1 MVVTKAIQIK
11 NTGNLKRAVKYILDE
26 AKTVELVTNSN
37 QSFPVIFKDGKLQ
50 TQLVSGHLIGQE
62 RKAAEEFIL
71 TKKLADTRFGR
82 KETSDL
88 VTEKGVL
95 AHHLI
100 QSFDPSD
107 NLTAEEIHEIGRKT
121 VLELTKGKH
130 EFVIATHVDKNH
142 IHNHIIFN
150 TTDNSTLKKF
160 RWQKGTKRSLEKIS
174 DRYAELAGAKIID
187 RSAPRFSHTKYAA
200 YQKKNV
206 FKLEIKSRL
215 NFLIKHSTSIEDFL
229 KKAKALNLAVNFS
242 GKHATYRLL
251 DSEQQRNTRD
261 STLSKKGAYTLAT
274 IEKRVS
280 QNKATYSLEDIKP
293 EYDKLQQEKAEDFE
307 QRLMIEP
314 WQVQEVTA
322 DGIYLEIDFGIRN
335 HGLIKVP
342 HRQVDQ
348 LEDGRFELF
357 VRRNDFFY
365 FLNPDHSENNRY
377 IKGNTLMKQL
387 AYNNGEV
394 VLTKNRNISNL
405 DQLIKEFEFLA
416 AHDVT
421 SGQQFE
427 ELKERFI
434 EQLDQTEETLKQI
447 EQRLMKLN
455 KAAAALSDLQ
465 SDNPEY
471 QALGQ
476 EILESLGFPLTI
488 RAEELEKEIT
498 EISVEQAGLQQK
510 YDDIVGSFEEY
521 RSVKDNNQLRREP
534 LTIRAEELEKEI
546 TEISVEQAGLQQKY
560 DDIVGSFEE
569 YRSVKDN
576 NQLRRE

>member
-37 QSFPVIFKDGKLQ
+37 QSFPVILKDGKLQ

-71 TKKLADTRFGR
+71 TKKLADNRFGR

-107 NLTAEEIHEIGRKT
+107 NLTPEEIHEIGRKT

-150 TTDNSTLKKF
+150 TTDTSSLKKF

-215 NFLIKHSTSIEDFL
+215 NFLIKHSRSIDDFL
-229 KKAKALNLAVNFS
+229 KKAEALNLAVNFS

-342 HRQVDQ
+342 HRQVAP

-427 ELKERFI
+427 ELEERFI
-434 EQLDQTEETLKQI
+434 EQLDQTEETLQQI
-447 EQRLMKLN
+447 DQRLMKLN

-510 YDDIVGSFEEY
+510 YDSIVGSFEEY
-521 RSVKDNNQLRREP
+521 RSVKDNNQVRRE
-534 LTIRAEELEKEI
+534 KEQ
-546 TEISVEQAGLQQKY
+546 ESSL
-560 DDIVGSFEE
+560 
-569 YRSVKDN
+569 
-576 NQLRRE
+576 

>member
-37 QSFPVIFKDGKLQ
+37 QSFPVILKDGKLQ

-229 KKAKALNLAVNFS
+229 KKAEALNLAVNFS

-427 ELKERFI
+427 ELEERFI

-521 RSVKDNNQLRREP
+521 RSVKDNNQLRREQ
-534 LTIRAEELEKEI
+534 
-546 TEISVEQAGLQQKY
+546 EQENTL
-560 DDIVGSFEE
+560 
-569 YRSVKDN
+569 
-576 NQLRRE
+576 

>member
-26 AKTVELVTNSN
+26 AKTVELVTNSK
-37 QSFPVIFKDGKLQ
+37 QSFPVVLKDGKLQ

-107 NLTAEEIHEIGRKT
+107 NLTAEAIHEIGRKT

-150 TTDNSTLKKF
+150 TTDTSSLKKF

-206 FKLEIKSRL
+206 FKLDIKSRL

-229 KKAKALNLAVNFS
+229 KKAEALNLAVNFS

-394 VLTKNRNISNL
+394 VLTKNRNISAL

-416 AHDVT
+416 VHEVT

-427 ELKERFI
+427 ELEERFI

-447 EQRLMKLN
+447 DQRLMKLN

-471 QALGQ
+471 QVLGQ

-488 RAEELEKEIT
+488 RSEELEKEIT

-510 YDDIVGSFEEY
+510 YDGIVGSFEEY
-521 RSVKDNNQLRREP
+521 RSVKDNNQVRRE
-534 LTIRAEELEKEI
+534 KEQ
-546 TEISVEQAGLQQKY
+546 ESSL
-560 DDIVGSFEE
+560 
-569 YRSVKDN
+569 
-576 NQLRRE
+576 

>member
-37 QSFPVIFKDGKLQ
+37 QSFPVILKDGKLQ

-229 KKAKALNLAVNFS
+229 KKAEALNLAVNFS

-280 QNKATYSLEDIKP
+280 QNKAIYSLEDIKP

-307 QRLMIEP
+307 QRLKIEP

-427 ELKERFI
+427 ELEERFI
-434 EQLDQTEETLKQI
+434 EQLDQTEETLQQI
-447 EQRLMKLN
+447 DQRLMKLN

-510 YDDIVGSFEEY
+510 YDDIVGNFEEY
-521 RSVKDNNQLRREP
+521 RSIKDNNQVRRE
-534 LTIRAEELEKEI
+534 KEQ
-546 TEISVEQAGLQQKY
+546 ESSL
-560 DDIVGSFEE
+560 
-569 YRSVKDN
+569 
-576 NQLRRE
+576 

>member
-229 KKAKALNLAVNFS
+229 KKAEALNLAVNFS

-280 QNKATYSLEDIKP
+280 QNRATYSLEDIKP
-293 EYDKLQQEKAEDFE
+293 EYYKLQQEKAEDFE

-314 WQVQEVTA
+314 WQVQDVTT

-416 AHDVT
+416 AHNVT

-427 ELKERFI
+427 ELEARFI
-434 EQLDQTEETLKQI
+434 EQLDQTEETLQQI
-447 EQRLMKLN
+447 DHRLMKLN

-465 SDNPEY
+465 SDNSEY

-510 YDDIVGSFEEY
+510 YDGIVGSFEEY
-521 RSVKDNNQLRREP
+521 RSVKDNNQLRREQEQG
-534 LTIRAEELEKEI
+534 ISEKN
-546 TEISVEQAGLQQKY
+546 
-560 DDIVGSFEE
+560 F
-569 YRSVKDN
+569 
-576 NQLRRE
+576 

>member
-37 QSFPVIFKDGKLQ
+37 QSFPVVLKDGKLQ

-107 NLTAEEIHEIGRKT
+107 NLTPEEIHEIGRKT

-150 TTDNSTLKKF
+150 TTDTSSLKKF

-215 NFLIKHSTSIEDFL
+215 NFLIKHSRSIDDFL
-229 KKAKALNLAVNFS
+229 KKAEALNLAVNFS

-427 ELKERFI
+427 ELEERFI
-434 EQLDQTEETLKQI
+434 EQLDQTEETLQQI
-447 EQRLMKLN
+447 DQRLMKLN

-510 YDDIVGSFEEY
+510 YDGIVGSFEEY
-521 RSVKDNNQLRREP
+521 RSVKNNNQVRRE
-534 LTIRAEELEKEI
+534 KEQ
-546 TEISVEQAGLQQKY
+546 ESSL
-560 DDIVGSFEE
+560 
-569 YRSVKDN
+569 
-576 NQLRRE
+576 

>member
-11 NTGNLKRAVKYILDE
+11 NTGNLKRAVEYILDE

-37 QSFPVIFKDGKLQ
+37 QSFPVILKDGKLQ

-71 TKKLADTRFGR
+71 TKKLADNRFGR

-88 VTEKGVL
+88 VTENGVL

-427 ELKERFI
+427 ELEERFI
-434 EQLDQTEETLKQI
+434 EQLDQTEETLQQI
-447 EQRLMKLN
+447 EQRLIKLN

-471 QALGQ
+471 QVLGQ
-476 EILESLGFPLTI
+476 EILENLGFPLTI

-510 YDDIVGSFEEY
+510 YDGIVGSFEEY
-521 RSVKDNNQLRREP
+521 RTVKDNNQVRRE
-534 LTIRAEELEKEI
+534 KEQ
-546 TEISVEQAGLQQKY
+546 ESSL
-560 DDIVGSFEE
+560 
-569 YRSVKDN
+569 
-576 NQLRRE
+576 

>member
-26 AKTVELVTNSN
+26 AKTVELVTNSK
-37 QSFPVIFKDGKLQ
+37 QSFPVVFKDGKLQ

-150 TTDNSTLKKF
+150 TTDTSSLKKF

-229 KKAKALNLAVNFS
+229 KKAEALNLAVNFS

-394 VLTKNRNISNL
+394 VLTKNRNIYNL

-427 ELKERFI
+427 ELEERFI
-434 EQLDQTEETLKQI
+434 EQLDQTEETLQQI
-447 EQRLMKLN
+447 DQRLIKLN

-488 RAEELEKEIT
+488 RTEELEKEIT

-510 YDDIVGSFEEY
+510 YDGIVGSFEEY
-521 RSVKDNNQLRREP
+521 QSVKDNNQVRRE
-534 LTIRAEELEKEI
+534 KEQ
-546 TEISVEQAGLQQKY
+546 ESSL
-560 DDIVGSFEE
+560 
-569 YRSVKDN
+569 
-576 NQLRRE
+576 

>member
-26 AKTVELVTNSN
+26 AKTVELITNSN
-37 QSFPVIFKDGKLQ
+37 QSFPVILKDGKLQ

-107 NLTAEEIHEIGRKT
+107 NLTPEEIHEIGRKT

-150 TTDNSTLKKF
+150 TTDTSSLKKF

-187 RSAPRFSHTKYAA
+187 RIAPRFSHTKYAA

-229 KKAKALNLAVNFS
+229 KKAEALNLTVNFS

-274 IEKRVS
+274 IEKL
-280 QNKATYSLEDIKP
+280 SLIH
-293 EYDKLQQEKAEDFE
+293 
-307 QRLMIEP
+307 I
-314 WQVQEVTA
+314 
-322 DGIYLEIDFGIRN
+322 
-335 HGLIKVP
+335 
-342 HRQVDQ
+342 
-348 LEDGRFELF
+348 
-357 VRRNDFFY
+357 
-365 FLNPDHSENNRY
+365 
-377 IKGNTLMKQL
+377 
-387 AYNNGEV
+387 
-394 VLTKNRNISNL
+394 
-405 DQLIKEFEFLA
+405 
-416 AHDVT
+416 
-421 SGQQFE
+421 
-427 ELKERFI
+427 
-434 EQLDQTEETLKQI
+434 
-447 EQRLMKLN
+447 
-455 KAAAALSDLQ
+455 
-465 SDNPEY
+465 
-471 QALGQ
+471 
-476 EILESLGFPLTI
+476 
-488 RAEELEKEIT
+488 
-498 EISVEQAGLQQK
+498 
-510 YDDIVGSFEEY
+510 
-521 RSVKDNNQLRREP
+521 
-534 LTIRAEELEKEI
+534 
-546 TEISVEQAGLQQKY
+546 
-560 DDIVGSFEE
+560 
-569 YRSVKDN
+569 
-576 NQLRRE
+576 

>member
-37 QSFPVIFKDGKLQ
+37 QSFPVILKDGKLQ
-50 TQLVSGHLIGQE
+50 MQLVSGHLIGQE

-150 TTDNSTLKKF
+150 TTDTSSLKKF

-229 KKAKALNLAVNFS
+229 KKAEALNLAVNFS

-314 WQVQEVTA
+314 WQIQEVTA
-322 DGIYLEIDFGIRN
+322 DGIYLEIDFGVRN

-377 IKGNTLMKQL
+377 IKGNTLTKQL

-416 AHDVT
+416 THDVT

-427 ELKERFI
+427 ELEERFI

-471 QALGQ
+471 QTLGQ

-521 RSVKDNNQLRREP
+521 RSVKDNNQVRRE
-534 LTIRAEELEKEI
+534 KEQ
-546 TEISVEQAGLQQKY
+546 ESSL
-560 DDIVGSFEE
+560 
-569 YRSVKDN
+569 
-576 NQLRRE
+576 

>member
-71 TKKLADTRFGR
+71 TKKLADNRFGR

-88 VTEKGVL
+88 VTENGVL

-229 KKAKALNLAVNFS
+229 KKAKPLNLAVNFS

-314 WQVQEVTA
+314 WQVQDVTT

-416 AHDVT
+416 AHNVT

-427 ELKERFI
+427 ELEARFI
-434 EQLDQTEETLKQI
+434 EQLDQTEETLQQI
-447 EQRLMKLN
+447 DQRLMKLN

-465 SDNPEY
+465 SDNSEY

-510 YDDIVGSFEEY
+510 YDGIVGSFEEY
-521 RSVKDNNQLRREP
+521 RSVKDNNQLRREQEQG
-534 LTIRAEELEKEI
+534 ISEKN
-546 TEISVEQAGLQQKY
+546 
-560 DDIVGSFEE
+560 F
-569 YRSVKDN
+569 
-576 NQLRRE
+576 

>member
-26 AKTVELVTNSN
+26 AKTVELITNSN
-37 QSFPVIFKDGKLQ
+37 QSFPVILKDGKLQ

-107 NLTAEEIHEIGRKT
+107 NLTPEEIHEIGRKT

-150 TTDNSTLKKF
+150 TTDTSSLKKF

-187 RSAPRFSHTKYAA
+187 RIAPIFSHTKYAA

-229 KKAKALNLAVNFS
+229 KKAEALNLTVNFS

-280 QNKATYSLEDIKP
+280 SNKATYSLEDIKP

-307 QRLMIEP
+307 QRLTIEP

-322 DGIYLEIDFGIRN
+322 DGIYLEIDFGVRN

-427 ELKERFI
+427 ELEERFI
-434 EQLDQTEETLKQI
+434 EQLDQTEETLQQI
-447 EQRLMKLN
+447 DQRLMKLN

-476 EILESLGFPLTI
+476 EILENLGFPLTI
-488 RAEELEKEIT
+488 QSEELEKEIT

-510 YDDIVGSFEEY
+510 YDDIVGNFEEY
-521 RSVKDNNQLRREP
+521 RSVKDNNQLRREQ
-534 LTIRAEELEKEI
+534 
-546 TEISVEQAGLQQKY
+546 EQENTL
-560 DDIVGSFEE
+560 
-569 YRSVKDN
+569 
-576 NQLRRE
+576 

>member
-37 QSFPVIFKDGKLQ
+37 QSFPVILKDGKLQ

-107 NLTAEEIHEIGRKT
+107 NLTPEEIHEIGRKT

-150 TTDNSTLKKF
+150 TTDTSSLKKF

-215 NFLIKHSTSIEDFL
+215 NFLIKHSKSIDDFL
-229 KKAKALNLAVNFS
+229 KKAEALNLVVNFS

-307 QRLMIEP
+307 QRLMIEA

-405 DQLIKEFEFLA
+405 DHLIKEFEFLA

-427 ELKERFI
+427 ELEERFI
-434 EQLDQTEETLKQI
+434 EQLDQTEETLQQI

-488 RAEELEKEIT
+488 RAEDLEKEIT

-521 RSVKDNNQLRREP
+521 RAVKDNNQVRREQEQG
-534 LTIRAEELEKEI
+534 ISEKN
-546 TEISVEQAGLQQKY
+546 
-560 DDIVGSFEE
+560 F
-569 YRSVKDN
+569 
-576 NQLRRE
+576 

>member
-37 QSFPVIFKDGKLQ
+37 QSFPVILKDGKLQ

-150 TTDNSTLKKF
+150 TTDTSSLKKF

-229 KKAKALNLAVNFS
+229 KKAEALNLAVNFS

-322 DGIYLEIDFGIRN
+322 DGIYLEIDFGVRN

-377 IKGNTLMKQL
+377 IKGNTLTKQL

-427 ELKERFI
+427 ELEERFI

-471 QALGQ
+471 QTLGQ

-521 RSVKDNNQLRREP
+521 RSVKDNNQVRRE
-534 LTIRAEELEKEI
+534 KEQ
-546 TEISVEQAGLQQKY
+546 ESSL
-560 DDIVGSFEE
+560 
-569 YRSVKDN
+569 
-576 NQLRRE
+576 

>member
-37 QSFPVIFKDGKLQ
+37 QSFPVILKDGKLQ

-107 NLTAEEIHEIGRKT
+107 NLTPEEIHEIGRKT

-150 TTDNSTLKKF
+150 TTDTSSLKKF

-280 QNKATYSLEDIKP
+280 QNKAIYSLEDIKP

-416 AHDVT
+416 AHNVT

-427 ELKERFI
+427 ELEERFI
-434 EQLDQTEETLKQI
+434 EQLDQTEETLQQI
-447 EQRLMKLN
+447 DQRLMKLN

-465 SDNPEY
+465 SDHSEY

-521 RSVKDNNQLRREP
+521 RSVKDNNQLRREQ
-534 LTIRAEELEKEI
+534 
-546 TEISVEQAGLQQKY
+546 EQENTL
-560 DDIVGSFEE
+560 
-569 YRSVKDN
+569 
-576 NQLRRE
+576 

>member
-37 QSFPVIFKDGKLQ
+37 QSFPVILKDGKLQ

-150 TTDNSTLKKF
+150 TTDTSSLKKF

-229 KKAKALNLAVNFS
+229 IKAEVLNLAVNFS

-365 FLNPDHSENNRY
+365 FLNPDRSENNRY

-405 DQLIKEFEFLA
+405 DQLIKEFEFLS

-427 ELKERFI
+427 ELEERFI
-434 EQLDQTEETLKQI
+434 EQLDQTEETLQQI

-465 SDNPEY
+465 SDSPEY

-488 RAEELEKEIT
+488 RSEELEKEIT

-521 RSVKDNNQLRREP
+521 RSVKDNNQFRREQ
-534 LTIRAEELEKEI
+534 
-546 TEISVEQAGLQQKY
+546 EQENTL
-560 DDIVGSFEE
+560 
-569 YRSVKDN
+569 
-576 NQLRRE
+576 

>member
-37 QSFPVIFKDGKLQ
+37 QSFPVILKDGKLQ

-71 TKKLADTRFGR
+71 TKKLADNRFGR

-107 NLTAEEIHEIGRKT
+107 NLTPEEIHEIGRKT

-150 TTDNSTLKKF
+150 TTDTSSLKKF

-215 NFLIKHSTSIEDFL
+215 NFLIKHSRSIDDFL
-229 KKAKALNLAVNFS
+229 KKAEALNLAVNFS

-405 DQLIKEFEFLA
+405 EQLIKEFEFLA

-427 ELKERFI
+427 ELEERFI
-434 EQLDQTEETLKQI
+434 EQLDQTEETLQQI
-447 EQRLMKLN
+447 DQRLMKLN

-510 YDDIVGSFEEY
+510 YDSIVGSFEEY
-521 RSVKDNNQLRREP
+521 RSVKDNNQVRRE
-534 LTIRAEELEKEI
+534 KEQ
-546 TEISVEQAGLQQKY
+546 ESSL
-560 DDIVGSFEE
+560 
-569 YRSVKDN
+569 
-576 NQLRRE
+576 

>member
-1 MVVTKAIQIK
+1 MVITKAIQIK

-37 QSFPVIFKDGKLQ
+37 QSFPVILKDGKLQ

-107 NLTAEEIHEIGRKT
+107 NLTPEEIHEIGRKT

-150 TTDNSTLKKF
+150 TTDTSNLKKF

-229 KKAKALNLAVNFS
+229 KKAEALNLAVNFS

-280 QNKATYSLEDIKP
+280 QNKAIYSLEDIKP

-427 ELKERFI
+427 ELEERFI
-434 EQLDQTEETLKQI
+434 EQLDQAEETLQQI

-455 KAAAALSDLQ
+455 KTAAALSDLQ

-471 QALGQ
+471 QVLGQ

-488 RAEELEKEIT
+488 RVEELEKEIT

-521 RSVKDNNQLRREP
+521 RSVKDNNQLRREQ
-534 LTIRAEELEKEI
+534 
-546 TEISVEQAGLQQKY
+546 EQENTL
-560 DDIVGSFEE
+560 
-569 YRSVKDN
+569 
-576 NQLRRE
+576 

>member
-37 QSFPVIFKDGKLQ
+37 QSFPVILKDGKLQ

-71 TKKLADTRFGR
+71 TKKLADNRFGR

-107 NLTAEEIHEIGRKT
+107 NLTPEEIHEIGRKT

-150 TTDNSTLKKF
+150 TTDTSSLKKF

-215 NFLIKHSTSIEDFL
+215 NFLIKHSRSIDDFL
-229 KKAKALNLAVNFS
+229 KKAEALNLAVNFS

-427 ELKERFI
+427 ELEERFI
-434 EQLDQTEETLKQI
+434 EQLDQTEETLQQI
-447 EQRLMKLN
+447 DQRLMKLN

-510 YDDIVGSFEEY
+510 YDGIVGSFEEY
-521 RSVKDNNQLRREP
+521 RSVKDNNHVRRE
-534 LTIRAEELEKEI
+534 KEQ
-546 TEISVEQAGLQQKY
+546 ESSL
-560 DDIVGSFEE
+560 
-569 YRSVKDN
+569 
-576 NQLRRE
+576 

>member
-37 QSFPVIFKDGKLQ
+37 QSFPVILKDGKLQ

-229 KKAKALNLAVNFS
+229 KKAEALNLAVNFS

-427 ELKERFI
+427 ELEERFI

-510 YDDIVGSFEEY
+510 YNEIVGSFEEY
-521 RSVKDNNQLRREP
+521 RAVKDNNQLRREQ
-534 LTIRAEELEKEI
+534 
-546 TEISVEQAGLQQKY
+546 EQENTL
-560 DDIVGSFEE
+560 
-569 YRSVKDN
+569 
-576 NQLRRE
+576 

>member
-71 TKKLADTRFGR
+71 TKKLADNRFGR

-88 VTEKGVL
+88 VTENGVL

-229 KKAKALNLAVNFS
+229 KKAEALNLAVNFS

-307 QRLMIEP
+307 QRLTIEP

-322 DGIYLEIDFGIRN
+322 DGIYLEIDFGIHN

-377 IKGNTLMKQL
+377 IKGTTLMKQL

-405 DQLIKEFEFLA
+405 NQLIKEFEFLA

-427 ELKERFI
+427 ELEERFI
-434 EQLDQTEETLKQI
+434 EQLDQTEETLQQI
-447 EQRLMKLN
+447 DQRLMKLN

-476 EILESLGFPLTI
+476 EILESLGFPLSI

-521 RSVKDNNQLRREP
+521 RSVKDNNQVRRE
-534 LTIRAEELEKEI
+534 KEQ
-546 TEISVEQAGLQQKY
+546 ESSL
-560 DDIVGSFEE
+560 
-569 YRSVKDN
+569 
-576 NQLRRE
+576 

>member
-37 QSFPVIFKDGKLQ
+37 QSFPVILKDGKLQ

-82 KETSDL
+82 KEISDL

-187 RSAPRFSHTKYAA
+187 RSDPRFSHTKYAA

-280 QNKATYSLEDIKP
+280 QNKAIYSLEDIKP

-416 AHDVT
+416 AHNVT

-427 ELKERFI
+427 ELEERFI
-434 EQLDQTEETLKQI
+434 EQLDQTEETLQQI
-447 EQRLMKLN
+447 DQRLMKLN

-465 SDNPEY
+465 SDHSEY

-521 RSVKDNNQLRREP
+521 RSVKDNNQLRREQ
-534 LTIRAEELEKEI
+534 
-546 TEISVEQAGLQQKY
+546 EQENTL
-560 DDIVGSFEE
+560 
-569 YRSVKDN
+569 
-576 NQLRRE
+576 

>member
-521 RSVKDNNQLRREP
+521 RSVKDNNQLRRE
-534 LTIRAEELEKEI
+534 
-546 TEISVEQAGLQQKY
+546 
-560 DDIVGSFEE
+560 
-569 YRSVKDN
+569 
-576 NQLRRE
+576 

>member
-37 QSFPVIFKDGKLQ
+37 QSFPVILKDGKLQ

-107 NLTAEEIHEIGRKT
+107 NLTPEEIHEIGRKT

-150 TTDNSTLKKF
+150 TTDTSSLKKF

-215 NFLIKHSTSIEDFL
+215 NFLIKHSRSIDDFL
-229 KKAKALNLAVNFS
+229 KKAEALNLAVNFS

-405 DQLIKEFEFLA
+405 DKLIKEFEFLA

-427 ELKERFI
+427 ELEERFI
-434 EQLDQTEETLKQI
+434 EQLDQTEETLQQI
-447 EQRLMKLN
+447 DQRLMKLN
-455 KAAAALSDLQ
+455 KAAAALSDMQ

-510 YDDIVGSFEEY
+510 YDGIVGSFEEY
-521 RSVKDNNQLRREP
+521 RTVKDNNQVRRE
-534 LTIRAEELEKEI
+534 KEQ
-546 TEISVEQAGLQQKY
+546 ES
-560 DDIVGSFEE
+560 SF
-569 YRSVKDN
+569 
-576 NQLRRE
+576 

>member
-26 AKTVELVTNSN
+26 AKTVELVTNSK
-37 QSFPVIFKDGKLQ
+37 QSFPVVFKDGKLQ

-150 TTDNSTLKKF
+150 TTDTSSLKKF

-229 KKAKALNLAVNFS
+229 KKAEALNLAVNFS

-377 IKGNTLMKQL
+377 IKGDTLMKQL

-394 VLTKNRNISNL
+394 VLTKNRNIYNL

-427 ELKERFI
+427 ELEERFI
-434 EQLDQTEETLKQI
+434 EQLDQTEETLQQI
-447 EQRLMKLN
+447 DQRLIKLN

-488 RAEELEKEIT
+488 RTEELEKEIT

-510 YDDIVGSFEEY
+510 YDGIVGSFEEY
-521 RSVKDNNQLRREP
+521 RSVKDNNQVRRE
-534 LTIRAEELEKEI
+534 KEQ
-546 TEISVEQAGLQQKY
+546 ESSL
-560 DDIVGSFEE
+560 
-569 YRSVKDN
+569 
-576 NQLRRE
+576 

>member
-37 QSFPVIFKDGKLQ
+37 QSFPVILKDGKLQ

-150 TTDNSTLKKF
+150 TTDTSSLKKF

-215 NFLIKHSTSIEDFL
+215 NFLIKHSTSLEDFL
-229 KKAKALNLAVNFS
+229 KKAEALNLAVNFS

-314 WQVQEVTA
+314 WQVKEVTA

-377 IKGNTLMKQL
+377 IKGNTLMKQM

-394 VLTKNRNISNL
+394 VLTKNRNIFNL

-416 AHDVT
+416 AHVVT

-427 ELKERFI
+427 ELEERFI
-434 EQLDQTEETLKQI
+434 EQLDQTEETLQQI
-447 EQRLMKLN
+447 DQRLIKLN

-510 YDDIVGSFEEY
+510 YDGIVGSFEEY
-521 RSVKDNNQLRREP
+521 RSVKDNNQVRRE
-534 LTIRAEELEKEI
+534 KEQ
-546 TEISVEQAGLQQKY
+546 ESSL
-560 DDIVGSFEE
+560 
-569 YRSVKDN
+569 
-576 NQLRRE
+576 

>member
-521 RSVKDNNQLRREP
+521 RSVKDNNQLRREQ
-534 LTIRAEELEKEI
+534 
-546 TEISVEQAGLQQKY
+546 EQENTL
-560 DDIVGSFEE
+560 
-569 YRSVKDN
+569 
-576 NQLRRE
+576 

>member
-37 QSFPVIFKDGKLQ
+37 QSFPVILKDGKLQ

-71 TKKLADTRFGR
+71 TKKLADNRFGR

-107 NLTAEEIHEIGRKT
+107 NLTPEEIHEIGRKT

-150 TTDNSTLKKF
+150 TTDTSSLKKF

-215 NFLIKHSTSIEDFL
+215 NFLIKHSRSIDDFL
-229 KKAKALNLAVNFS
+229 KKAEALNLAVNFS

-427 ELKERFI
+427 ELEERFI
-434 EQLDQTEETLKQI
+434 EQLDQTEETLQQI
-447 EQRLMKLN
+447 DQRLMKLN

-471 QALGQ
+471 QVLGQ

-510 YDDIVGSFEEY
+510 YDGIVGSFEEY
-521 RSVKDNNQLRREP
+521 RSVKDNNHVRRE
-534 LTIRAEELEKEI
+534 KEQ
-546 TEISVEQAGLQQKY
+546 ESSL
-560 DDIVGSFEE
+560 
-569 YRSVKDN
+569 
-576 NQLRRE
+576 

>member
-37 QSFPVIFKDGKLQ
+37 QSFPVILKDGKLQ

-71 TKKLADTRFGR
+71 TKKLADNRFGR

-107 NLTAEEIHEIGRKT
+107 NLTPEEIHEIGRKT

-150 TTDNSTLKKF
+150 TTDTSSLKKF

-215 NFLIKHSTSIEDFL
+215 NFLIKHSRSIDDFL
-229 KKAKALNLAVNFS
+229 KKAEALNLAVNFS

-427 ELKERFI
+427 ELEERFI
-434 EQLDQTEETLKQI
+434 EQLDQTEETLQQI
-447 EQRLMKLN
+447 DQRLMKLN

-510 YDDIVGSFEEY
+510 YDSIVGSFEEY
-521 RSVKDNNQLRREP
+521 RSVKDNNQVRRE
-534 LTIRAEELEKEI
+534 KEQ
-546 TEISVEQAGLQQKY
+546 ESSL
-560 DDIVGSFEE
+560 
-569 YRSVKDN
+569 
-576 NQLRRE
+576 

>member
-37 QSFPVIFKDGKLQ
+37 QSFPVILKDGKLQ

-107 NLTAEEIHEIGRKT
+107 NLTPEEIHEIGRKT

-150 TTDNSTLKKF
+150 TTDTSSLRKF

-215 NFLIKHSTSIEDFL
+215 NFLIKHSRSIDDFL
-229 KKAKALNLAVNFS
+229 KKAEALNLAVNFS

-427 ELKERFI
+427 ELEERFI
-434 EQLDQTEETLKQI
+434 EQLDQTEDTLKQI
-447 EQRLMKLN
+447 EQRLTKLN
-455 KAAAALSDLQ
+455 KAAAALSDMQ

-510 YDDIVGSFEEY
+510 YDGIVGSFEEY
-521 RSVKDNNQLRREP
+521 RTVKDNNQVRRE
-534 LTIRAEELEKEI
+534 KEQEN
-546 TEISVEQAGLQQKY
+546 TL
-560 DDIVGSFEE
+560 
-569 YRSVKDN
+569 
-576 NQLRRE
+576 

>member
-37 QSFPVIFKDGKLQ
+37 QSFPVILKDGKLQ

-107 NLTAEEIHEIGRKT
+107 NLTPEEIHEIGRKT

-150 TTDNSTLKKF
+150 TTDTSSLKKF

-215 NFLIKHSTSIEDFL
+215 NFLIKHSRSIDDFL
-229 KKAKALNLAVNFS
+229 KKAEALNLAVNFS

-427 ELKERFI
+427 ELEERFI
-434 EQLDQTEETLKQI
+434 EQLDQTEETLQQI
-447 EQRLMKLN
+447 DQRLMKLN
-455 KAAAALSDLQ
+455 KAAAALSDMQ

-510 YDDIVGSFEEY
+510 YDGIVGSFEEY
-521 RSVKDNNQLRREP
+521 RTVKDNNQVRRE
-534 LTIRAEELEKEI
+534 KEQ
-546 TEISVEQAGLQQKY
+546 ESSL
-560 DDIVGSFEE
+560 
-569 YRSVKDN
+569 
-576 NQLRRE
+576 

>member
-37 QSFPVIFKDGKLQ
+37 QSFPVILKDGKLQ

-150 TTDNSTLKKF
+150 TTDTSSLKKF

-215 NFLIKHSTSIEDFL
+215 NFLIKHSTSLEDFL
-229 KKAKALNLAVNFS
+229 KKAEALNLAVNFS

-377 IKGNTLMKQL
+377 IKGNTLMKQM

-394 VLTKNRNISNL
+394 VLTKNRNIFNL

-427 ELKERFI
+427 ELEERFI
-434 EQLDQTEETLKQI
+434 EQLDQTEETLQQI
-447 EQRLMKLN
+447 DQRLIKLN

-488 RAEELEKEIT
+488 RTEELEKEIT

-510 YDDIVGSFEEY
+510 YDGIVGSFEEY
-521 RSVKDNNQLRREP
+521 RSVKDNNQVRRE
-534 LTIRAEELEKEI
+534 KEQ
-546 TEISVEQAGLQQKY
+546 ESSL
-560 DDIVGSFEE
+560 
-569 YRSVKDN
+569 
-576 NQLRRE
+576 

>member
-37 QSFPVIFKDGKLQ
+37 QSFPVILKDGKLQ

-71 TKKLADTRFGR
+71 TKKLADNRFGR

-107 NLTAEEIHEIGRKT
+107 NLTPEEIHEIGRKT

-150 TTDNSTLKKF
+150 TTDTSSLKKF

-215 NFLIKHSTSIEDFL
+215 NFLIKHSRSIDDFL
-229 KKAKALNLAVNFS
+229 KKAEALNLAVNFS
-242 GKHATYRLL
+242 SKHATYRLL

-427 ELKERFI
+427 ELEERFI
-434 EQLDQTEETLKQI
+434 EQLDQTEETLQQI
-447 EQRLMKLN
+447 DQRLMKLN

-510 YDDIVGSFEEY
+510 YDSIVGSFEEY
-521 RSVKDNNQLRREP
+521 RSVKDNNQVRRE
-534 LTIRAEELEKEI
+534 KEQ
-546 TEISVEQAGLQQKY
+546 ESSL
-560 DDIVGSFEE
+560 
-569 YRSVKDN
+569 
-576 NQLRRE
+576 

>member
-37 QSFPVIFKDGKLQ
+37 QSFPVILKDGKLQ

-150 TTDNSTLKKF
+150 TTDTSSLKKF

-229 KKAKALNLAVNFS
+229 KKAEALNLAVNFS

-307 QRLMIEP
+307 QRLMIEA

-416 AHDVT
+416 THDVT

-427 ELKERFI
+427 ELEERFI
-434 EQLDQTEETLKQI
+434 EQLDQTEETLQQI

-488 RAEELEKEIT
+488 RAEDLEKEIT

-521 RSVKDNNQLRREP
+521 RAVKDNNQVRREQEQG
-534 LTIRAEELEKEI
+534 ISEKN
-546 TEISVEQAGLQQKY
+546 
-560 DDIVGSFEE
+560 F
-569 YRSVKDN
+569 
-576 NQLRRE
+576 

>member
-37 QSFPVIFKDGKLQ
+37 QSFPVILKDGKLQ

-150 TTDNSTLKKF
+150 TTDTSSLKKF

-215 NFLIKHSTSIEDFL
+215 NFLIKHSTSLEDFL
-229 KKAKALNLAVNFS
+229 KKAEALNLAVNFS

-314 WQVQEVTA
+314 WQVKEVTA

-377 IKGNTLMKQL
+377 IKGNTLMKQM

-394 VLTKNRNISNL
+394 VLTKNRNIFNL

-427 ELKERFI
+427 ELEERFI
-434 EQLDQTEETLKQI
+434 EQLDQTEETLQQI
-447 EQRLMKLN
+447 DQRLIKLN
-455 KAAAALSDLQ
+455 KAAAALSDLH

-510 YDDIVGSFEEY
+510 YDGIVGSFEEY
-521 RSVKDNNQLRREP
+521 QSVKDNNQVRRE
-534 LTIRAEELEKEI
+534 KEQ
-546 TEISVEQAGLQQKY
+546 ESSL
-560 DDIVGSFEE
+560 
-569 YRSVKDN
+569 
-576 NQLRRE
+576 

>member
-37 QSFPVIFKDGKLQ
+37 QSFPVILKDGKLQ

-71 TKKLADTRFGR
+71 TKKLADSRFGR

-200 YQKKNV
+200 YQKKNI

-215 NFLIKHSTSIEDFL
+215 NFLIKHSISIEDFL
-229 KKAKALNLAVNFS
+229 KKAEALNLAVNFS

-280 QNKATYSLEDIKP
+280 QNKAIYSLEDIKP

-416 AHDVT
+416 AHNVT

-427 ELKERFI
+427 ELEECFI
-434 EQLDQTEETLKQI
+434 EQLDQTEETLQQI
-447 EQRLMKLN
+447 DQRLMKLN

-465 SDNPEY
+465 SDNSKY

-521 RSVKDNNQLRREP
+521 RSVKDNNQLRREQ
-534 LTIRAEELEKEI
+534 
-546 TEISVEQAGLQQKY
+546 EQENTL
-560 DDIVGSFEE
+560 
-569 YRSVKDN
+569 
-576 NQLRRE
+576 

>member
-37 QSFPVIFKDGKLQ
+37 QSFPVILKDGKLQ

-107 NLTAEEIHEIGRKT
+107 NLTPEEIHEIGRKT

-150 TTDNSTLKKF
+150 TTDTSNLKKF

-229 KKAKALNLAVNFS
+229 KKAEALNLAVNFS

-280 QNKATYSLEDIKP
+280 QNKAIYSLEDIKP

-427 ELKERFI
+427 ELEERFI

-521 RSVKDNNQLRREP
+521 RAVKDNNQVRREQDQG
-534 LTIRAEELEKEI
+534 ISEKI
-546 TEISVEQAGLQQKY
+546 
-560 DDIVGSFEE
+560 F
-569 YRSVKDN
+569 
-576 NQLRRE
+576 

>member
-26 AKTVELVTNSN
+26 AKTVELATISN
-37 QSFPVIFKDGKLQ
+37 QSFPVILKDEKLQ

-71 TKKLADTRFGR
+71 TKKLADNRFGR

-88 VTEKGVL
+88 VTENGVL

-307 QRLMIEP
+307 QRLTIEP

-322 DGIYLEIDFGIRN
+322 DGIYLEIDFGIHN

-405 DQLIKEFEFLA
+405 NQLIKEFEFLA

-427 ELKERFI
+427 ELEERFI
-434 EQLDQTEETLKQI
+434 EQLDQTEETLQQI
-447 EQRLMKLN
+447 DQRLMKLN

-471 QALGQ
+471 QVLGQ

-488 RAEELEKEIT
+488 RSEELEKEIT

-521 RSVKDNNQLRREP
+521 RAVKDNNQVRREQG
-534 LTIRAEELEKEI
+534 ISEKN
-546 TEISVEQAGLQQKY
+546 
-560 DDIVGSFEE
+560 F
-569 YRSVKDN
+569 
-576 NQLRRE
+576 